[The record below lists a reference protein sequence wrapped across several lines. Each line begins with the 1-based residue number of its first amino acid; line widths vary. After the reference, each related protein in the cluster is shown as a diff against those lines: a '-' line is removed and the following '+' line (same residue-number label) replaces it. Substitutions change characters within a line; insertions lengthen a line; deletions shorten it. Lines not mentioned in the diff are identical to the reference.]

1 MAIVVLLL
9 WAVTAGAGLRLLFTS
24 GLGRRPVQAASQVG
38 AAKTSAAKTSATV
51 ADEAQANAAEPGALA
66 PSPTPESAMASATA
80 PVSSPAQAFSA
91 TSAPTTTS
99 APAAAH
105 AYSPAQAPT
114 AKPMS
119 ARAARQ
125 ARYDPPTLTRNKNEP
140 IPGLGPLLEF
150 AHPMFAI
157 VGLAF
162 WLGYSLVHNRAL
174 AWIAF
179 GLAVATICAGISWFT
194 ANARAAK
201 REHEHDGTTPAPAF
215 STRLIAIHGAAAAL
229 TFALAALT
237 ALTAR
242 G

>member
-1 MAIVVLLL
+1 MAVVVLLL
-9 WAVTAGAGLRLLFTS
+9 WAVTAAAGLRLLFTS
-24 GLGRRPVQAASQVG
+24 GIGARRATQAATQAGTAQLSDP
-38 AAKTSAAKTSATV
+38 ASAPA
-51 ADEAQANAAEPGALA
+51 
-66 PSPTPESAMASATA
+66 SAMASATA
-80 PVSSPAQAFSA
+80 TAG
-91 TSAPTTTS
+91 
-99 APAAAH
+99 APA
-105 AYSPAQAPT
+105 PA

-125 ARYDPPTLTRNKNEP
+125 AQYDPPTLVRNKNEP

-157 VGLAF
+157 IGLAF

-194 ANARAAK
+194 ANARAA
-201 REHEHDGTTPAPAF
+201 RRQHDTPAPTF
-215 STRLIAIHGAAAAL
+215 STRLLAIHGAAAAL

>member
-1 MAIVVLLL
+1 MAVIVLLL

-24 GLGRRPVQAASQVG
+24 GLGGRRPARAAS
-38 AAKTSAAKTSATV
+38 
-51 ADEAQANAAEPGALA
+51 AQATPARATPAEATPA
-66 PSPTPESAMASATA
+66 PESAMASATA
-80 PVSSPAQAFSA
+80 PVSGNAYVPGA
-91 TSAPTTTS
+91 T
-99 APAAAH
+99 
-105 AYSPAQAPT
+105 
-114 AKPMS
+114 KPMS
-119 ARAARQ
+119 GRAARQ
-125 ARYDPPTLTRNKNEP
+125 AYYDPPTLRRNKNEP

-150 AHPMFAI
+150 THPMFAI

-162 WLGYSLVHNRAL
+162 WLGYTLVHARPL

-179 GLAVATICAGISWFT
+179 GLAVATICAGITWFT

-201 REHEHDGTTPAPAF
+201 RRQDDSAPGPAF
-215 STRLIAIHGAAAAL
+215 SARLLAIHGGAAVL